1 MMQSTR
7 DPYPF
12 PKLQNDENFYGS
24 SYMEVCFN
32 NLYILI
38 SLKNIELQMVIDH
51 VCLQVLL
58 VCIHTIFHICLHGDR
73 YADRKA

>member
-1 MMQSTR
+1 
-7 DPYPF
+7 
-12 PKLQNDENFYGS
+12 
-24 SYMEVCFN
+24 
-32 NLYILI
+32 
-38 SLKNIELQMVIDH
+38 MVIDH